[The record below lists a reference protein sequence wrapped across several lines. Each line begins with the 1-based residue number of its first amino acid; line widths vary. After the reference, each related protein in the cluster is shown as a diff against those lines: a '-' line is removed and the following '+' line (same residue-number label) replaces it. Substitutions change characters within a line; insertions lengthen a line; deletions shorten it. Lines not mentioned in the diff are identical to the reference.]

1 VDIDSQTVLV
11 SFLYDKPISWVDAFE
26 PDHVK
31 TYAVSRYVFFPF
43 GDNKHEL
50 SDIGSMA
57 VVEDDKLYSQNNV
70 YVFLYSQG
78 FRDTID
84 KFLNA

>member
-1 VDIDSQTVLV
+1 MQTVKRLCV
-11 SFLYDKPISWVDAFE
+11 FLLLSWVDAFE
-26 PDHVK
+26 PDRVK

-43 GDNKHEL
+43 GDKNHEVA
-50 SDIGSMA
+50 DIGSMA

-78 FRDTID
+78 FRETID